1 MKLEVIIIDD
11 DEIVILIQKKM
22 IMNSS
27 FYDKP
32 LAFRNGKLG
41 LDYILSNKEKDTIY
55 FILLDINMPVMNG
68 WEFLD
73 AINQSAVANQVLI
86 AVVTSSANDLD
97 RQKAYQ
103 YPQVL
108 RYLEK
113 PINTQKLRELKQLK
127 ELESFFVN
135 NDE

>member
-22 IMNSS
+22 IINSS

-32 LAFRNGKLG
+32 LSFKNGKLG

-55 FILLDINMPVMNG
+55 FILLDINMPIMNG

-73 AINQSAVANQVLI
+73 AINQSAFANQVLI
-86 AVVTSSANDLD
+86 AVVTSSANESDK
-97 RQKAYQ
+97 QKACGYK
-103 YPQVL
+103 QVIK
-108 RYLEK
+108 YIEK
-113 PINTQKLRELKQLK
+113 PVNIQKLCELRQDKALK
-127 ELESFFVN
+127 LFFTN
-135 NDE
+135 EKG

>member
-1 MKLEVIIIDD
+1 MKLEVLIIDD

-22 IMNSS
+22 IINSS

-32 LAFRNGKLG
+32 LSFKNGKLG
-41 LDYILSNKEKDTIY
+41 LDYILSNKEKDTLY

-86 AVVTSSANDLD
+86 AFVTSSASDSHKH
-97 RQKAYQ
+97 KACQ
-103 YPQVL
+103 HTQVL
-108 RYLEK
+108 RYVEK
-113 PINTQKLRELKQLK
+113 TINT
-127 ELESFFVN
+127 
-135 NDE
+135 

>member
-32 LAFRNGKLG
+32 LSFKNGKLG
-41 LDYILSNKEKDTIY
+41 LDYILSNKKKDTIY
-55 FILLDINMPVMNG
+55 FIFLDINMPVMNG
-68 WEFLD
+68 WEFLE

-86 AVVTSSANDLD
+86 AVVTSSANDAD
-97 RQKAYQ
+97 KQKAYQ
-103 YPQVL
+103 YKQVL
-108 RYLEK
+108 RYVEK

-135 NDE
+135 DNE

>member
-1 MKLEVIIIDD
+1 M
-11 DEIVILIQKKM
+11 
-22 IMNSS
+22 
-27 FYDKP
+27 
-32 LAFRNGKLG
+32 
-41 LDYILSNKEKDTIY
+41 SNKENDTLY

-73 AINQSAVANQVLI
+73 AINQSAGANQVLI

-97 RQKAYQ
+97 KQKAHQ
-103 YPQVL
+103 YKQVL

>member
-1 MKLEVIIIDD
+1 
-11 DEIVILIQKKM
+11 
-22 IMNSS
+22 
-27 FYDKP
+27 
-32 LAFRNGKLG
+32 
-41 LDYILSNKEKDTIY
+41 
-55 FILLDINMPVMNG
+55 MPVMNG

-73 AINQSAVANQVLI
+73 AINQSAVVNQVLI

-97 RQKAYQ
+97 KQKAHQ